1 MKEENIYIIIII
13 ILIALFM
20 LFIYLETPNLVRKQ
34 EIAECHEWQR
44 QAREFKYF
52 RSTDW
57 QKEQCDHYD
66 IKLIK

>member
-1 MKEENIYIIIII
+1 
-13 ILIALFM
+13 M

-44 QAREFKYF
+44 QAREFKDF

-57 QKEQCDHYD
+57 QREQCNHYD